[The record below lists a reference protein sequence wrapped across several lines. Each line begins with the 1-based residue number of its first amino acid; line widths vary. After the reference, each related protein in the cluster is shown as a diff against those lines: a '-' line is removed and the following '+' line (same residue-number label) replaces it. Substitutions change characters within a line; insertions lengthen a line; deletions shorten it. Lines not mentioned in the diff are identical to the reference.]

1 MSVGYLTQN
10 TYQNY
15 IKLKKIFI
23 LLILL
28 GGLVAATGT
37 YLIFGPNVR
46 VNKHIITV
54 PPGTSAQALR
64 DSLQPYVRQTLGF
77 ELAARL
83 KKFRRPKPGRY
94 LIRRGMSSNELINM
108 FRSGRQKPV
117 RITFNN
123 IPDLP
128 HLAGKLSRALAADS
142 ADLLRAMTDDNFL
155 QSHGFNRQT
164 ALLMYVPNTYKV
176 YYFISPEGLRRRMW
190 KEYQRFWNDSRRARA
205 RKLGLSPVQVGILAS
220 IVQKES
226 NDLDEQ
232 GRIARVYLNRL
243 KKDMRL
249 QADPTVVYAYRLVTG
264 DTTVIRRV
272 LKKHLA
278 VDSPYNTYKY
288 KGLPPGPIT
297 MPDRATIDAVL
308 NAPQHSYLYFSADPG
323 HPGRHLFARTWA
335 EHLRN
340 AQRYRKHLNKNKIFH

>member
-15 IKLKKIFI
+15 NELRKIFF
-23 LLILL
+23 LLVFIAALAVA
-28 GGLVAATGT
+28 GGG
-37 YLIFGPNVR
+37 YLIFGPNV
-46 VNKHIITV
+46 HISRHVLTV
-54 PPGTSAQALR
+54 PPGTTVQALR

-77 ELAARL
+77 DIATRL

-94 LIRRGMSSNELINM
+94 LIRGGMSNNELINM

-117 RITFNN
+117 RVTFNN
-123 IPDLP
+123 IGDLA
-128 HLAGKLSRALAADS
+128 HLAGKLSHDLAADS
-142 ADLLRAMTDDNFL
+142 ASLLRAMTDTVFL
-155 QSHGFNRQT
+155 QKHGFNRQT

-176 YYFISPEGLRRRMW
+176 YYFISPEGLRQRMW
-190 KEYQRFWNDSRRARA
+190 KEYQRFWNDTRRARA
-205 RKLGLSPVQVGILAS
+205 RKLGLSPVQVAILAS

-226 NDLDEQ
+226 NDTGEQ

-249 QADPTVVYAYRLVTG
+249 QADPTVVYAYRLATG

-272 LKKHLA
+272 LNKHLA
-278 VDSPYNTYKY
+278 VDNPFNTYKY

-308 NAPQHSYLYFSADPG
+308 NAPQHSYLYFSADPK

>member
-1 MSVGYLTQN
+1 M
-10 TYQNY
+10 
-15 IKLKKIFI
+15 I
-23 LLILL
+23 LLSGLAAL
-28 GGLVAATGT
+28 GGG

-46 VNKHIITV
+46 ISKHVLTL
-54 PPGTSAQALR
+54 PPGTTARVLR
-64 DSLQPYVRQTLGF
+64 DSLRPYVRQTAGF
-77 ELAARL
+77 DLAARL
-83 KKFRRPKPGRY
+83 KRFRRPKPGRY
-94 LIRRGMSSNELINM
+94 LIRRGMSNNELINM

-128 HLAGKLSRALAADS
+128 RLAGKLAHSLAADS
-142 ADLLRAMTDDNFL
+142 ASLLRAMTDTTFL
-155 QSHGFNRQT
+155 QTHGFTLQT

-176 YYFISPEGLRRRMW
+176 YYFISPRALRERMW
-190 KEYQRFWNDSRRARA
+190 HEYTRFWNDTRLARA

-226 NDLDEQ
+226 NDRDEQ

-243 KKDMRL
+243 QKDMRL
-249 QADPTVVYAYRLVTG
+249 QADPTVVYAYRLATG
-264 DTTVIRRV
+264 DTTTIRRV
-272 LKKHLA
+272 LNKHLA
-278 VDSPYNTYKY
+278 VDNLYNTYKY

-308 NAPQHSYLYFSADPG
+308 NAPQHAYLYFSADPE
-323 HPGRHLFARTWA
+323 HPGRHLFATTWA

-340 AQRYRKHLNKNKIFH
+340 AQRYRKHLNKNKIYH